1 MRPIIIRIIKFQ
13 MLSKATNTRRGV
25 VFSTLSALSIAQDI
39 DIFCDAKVKRGFKAL
54 FHVVDLS
61 DGSGNTVRT
70 LNVSDG
76 TPGDVLTFKFV
87 DNCVDGVVFRTFGPI
102 EFNINGAI

>member
-1 MRPIIIRIIKFQ
+1 MQ
-13 MLSKATNTRRGV
+13 SKASNTRRGFV
-25 VFSTLSALSIAQDI
+25 LSSLSALSMAQDI
-39 DIFCDAKVKRGFKAL
+39 EIYCDAKVKKGFKAL
-54 FHVVDLS
+54 FHVVDLD

-76 TPGDVLTFKFV
+76 TPGDELTFKFV
-87 DNCVDGVVFRTFGPI
+87 DTCADGVVFRTFGPF

>member
-54 FHVVDLS
+54 FHVVDIEEGG
-61 DGSGNTVRT
+61 DTERT

-76 TPGDVLTFKFV
+76 TPGDDLIFKFV
-87 DNCVDGVVFRTFGPI
+87 DNCVDGVVFRTFGPF